1 MLHQLLPRG
10 VRRLRRE
17 RWRLDAEDDVHL
29 VAVDLDPPD
38 QEADQP
44 ALLPPVE
51 LIEVLPDTRGERL
64 EPPDDQRQLRAQ
76 PRPLDEPAPLLLQA
90 RQALPQPGDARLE
103 LGPLDQ
109 ALGVAVDQ
117 PADPAPQPLQLGL
130 DGRQVPRLEAAIPAA
145 AEAPLVFRRDPARIA
160 QQPLHLAPDG
170 RLEEIGPDLRVVAH
184 PLPAEAVAVGARAA
198 VVRVAAR
205 LAGRRVPAARPPV
218 APVPAAPA
226 DHEALQQVPLA
237 ARALAAAAPVLRELL
252 LNGREQG
259 GIDDGR
265 HRDADPLGRVDGVTG
280 GAAPRLAAAAADRPQ
295 PRPERPRPR
304 LAERRPAGVGRVLE
318 QAPHGAPLPG
328 DPGARAAAGLPQA
341 AADLADADPVVAEP
355 PEHLPDH
362 RRLVLD
368 DLVAGHAAAVPLV
381 GVAVAVGRRRQH
393 ADRAAARGVALAAAA
408 PLEDLGALVL
418 GHHALDL
425 QEQVVLRRHPDRA
438 VEEHDLG
445 AAAAE
450 LVEQQHLVGVAAGQ
464 AIGRVDVYP
473 VDGAGGD
480 EVAQPLEP
488 RADERG
494 AAVALVDEAAG
505 GLEAGAVLR
514 QARLQGREL
523 ARDGAAL
530 HLLVGRD
537 ASVDGD
543 AHGRHGRPLLTALS
557 ATGASGVARPAAP
570 TGAKRRTIV
579 GASRSKAS
587 ARSRPPSRSASWLT
601 RTVRVDR
608 FASRR
613 LIGTSTVRRPFGWPM
628 PLQHRRRRTATR
640 PIPQAW
646 AWDGRRQLDP
656 ERCNVVTG
664 VSSPARRSR
673 ARLSASRRLVL
684 TRSPGFLGTSDGA
697 TTTHECPRPVS
708 SRCSP

>member
-1 MLHQLLPRG
+1 VLVTTLHQR
-10 VRRLRRE
+10 VRRRARRLRWK
-17 RWRLDAEDDVHL
+17 RWRLDAEDHVHL

-44 ALLPPVE
+44 ALLLPVE
-51 LIEVLPDTRGERL
+51 LIEILPDPCGERL

-90 RQALPQPGDARLE
+90 RQAPPQPGDTRLE

-109 ALGVAVDQ
+109 ALSVAVDQ
-117 PADPAPQPLQLGL
+117 PADPAAQPLQLGL
-130 DGRQVPRLEAAIPAA
+130 DGRQVSRLEVTILASVK
-145 AEAPLVFRRDPARIA
+145 APLVLRRDPPRIA

-170 RLEEIGPDLRVVAH
+170 RLEEIGPNLRVVAH

-205 LAGRRVPAARPPV
+205 LAGRPVPAAGPPV

-237 ARALAAAAPVLRELL
+237 ARALTAAAPVLRELL
-252 LNGREQG
+252 LNGREQD
-259 GIDDGR
+259 GIDDGG
-265 HRDADPLGRVDGVTG
+265 HRDADPLGRVDGVAG
-280 GAAPRLAAAAADRPQ
+280 GAVPRLAAAAADRPQ
-295 PRPERPRPR
+295 PRSERPRPR

-318 QAPHGAPLPG
+318 HAPHGAPLPS

-341 AADLADADPVVAEP
+341 AADLADADPVAAEP
-355 PEHLPDH
+355 LEHLPDH

-368 DLVAGHAAAVPLV
+368 DLVAGDTAAMPLV

-393 ADRAAARGVALAAAA
+393 ADRAAACGVALAAAA

-450 LVEQQHLVGVAAGQ
+450 LVEQQHLVRVAARQ
-464 AIGRVDVYP
+464 AIGRVDVHP

-488 RADERG
+488 RAEERG

-543 AHGRHGRPLLTALS
+543 AHGRHGRPLLTAVS
-557 ATGASGVARPAAP
+557 ATGASDVARSG
-570 TGAKRRTIV
+570 TGARRRTIV

-587 ARSRPPSRSASWLT
+587 ARNCPPSRPAS
-601 RTVRVDR
+601 
-608 FASRR
+608 
-613 LIGTSTVRRPFGWPM
+613 
-628 PLQHRRRRTATR
+628 
-640 PIPQAW
+640 
-646 AWDGRRQLDP
+646 
-656 ERCNVVTG
+656 
-664 VSSPARRSR
+664 
-673 ARLSASRRLVL
+673 
-684 TRSPGFLGTSDGA
+684 
-697 TTTHECPRPVS
+697 
-708 SRCSP
+708 